1 MALKAMADNNIPIP
15 VRSDAVLYDALA
27 GKVDFV
33 FKNIDEEFA
42 ITYSESS
49 LKVKLGTGGCLI
61 CGRHVFNDSTDEISL
76 VLSPNDSGYLVI
88 RYDLTQSAGHE
99 VSFKAVSALETGDLN
114 NTGTKKDL
122 VLGKYTTNENGV
134 SQYTDL
140 RSMRSNTVTI
150 NGEGWTNDESLGAY
164 TIRKQ
169 ASVSA
174 IDEPVSAVIVPKK
187 YSEAQTVQFE
197 WGKIYNAET
206 YDGEI
211 CFYANEV
218 PTIEMTVVIK
228 K

>member
-99 VSFKAVSALETGDLN
+99 VSFKAVSYYACHAYPSF
-114 NTGTKKDL
+114 
-122 VLGKYTTNENGV
+122 VLI
-134 SQYTDL
+134 L
-140 RSMRSNTVTI
+140 
-150 NGEGWTNDESLGAY
+150 
-164 TIRKQ
+164 
-169 ASVSA
+169 
-174 IDEPVSAVIVPKK
+174 
-187 YSEAQTVQFE
+187 
-197 WGKIYNAET
+197 
-206 YDGEI
+206 
-211 CFYANEV
+211 
-218 PTIEMTVVIK
+218 
-228 K
+228 